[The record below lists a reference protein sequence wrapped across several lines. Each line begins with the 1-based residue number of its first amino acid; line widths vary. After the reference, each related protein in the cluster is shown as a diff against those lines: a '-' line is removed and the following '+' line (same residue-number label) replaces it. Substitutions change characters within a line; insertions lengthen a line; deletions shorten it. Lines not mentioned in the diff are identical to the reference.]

1 MNDSSFL
8 KDGLTVLYEDNHII
22 VVLKPQNMPCCE
34 DITGDLDM
42 LSAIKDYVKVKE
54 NKPGNVYVGLVHRL
68 DRVTGGVMVY
78 AKSSKA
84 ASRLSEQMRNGE
96 FEKKYLT
103 VVVGTPKEERAVL
116 TDYMKKN
123 PVNNMVY
130 VCPPTVEGAK
140 RAELEYVT
148 VGHKDGLSLLL
159 VTLHTGRT
167 HQIRVQMAHNGT
179 PVYGDMRYGG
189 ERAVK
194 GKIALWSTSLGLLHP
209 VSKEK
214 MVFKIQPPMDIT
226 PWNLF
231 DINDD
236 ILIYD

>member
-1 MNDSSFL
+1 MNNEE
-8 KDGLTVLYEDNHII
+8 LTVLYEDNHVI
-22 VVLKPQNMPCCE
+22 VVLKPQNAPCCE
-34 DITGDLDM
+34 DVTGDRDM
-42 LSAIKDYVKVKE
+42 LTMIKDYVKVKE
-54 NKPGNVYVGLVHRL
+54 NKQGNVYVGLVHRL

-84 ASRLSEQMRNGE
+84 ASRLSEQMRNGD

-103 VVVGTPKEERAVL
+103 VVCGSPKEDRAVL

-123 PVNNMVY
+123 TVNNMVY

-140 RAELEYVT
+140 KAELEYVK
-148 VGHKDGLSLLL
+148 VGESNGLSLLM

-189 ERAVK
+189 ENAVK
-194 GKIALWSTSLGLLHP
+194 GKIALWATSLGFFHP
-209 VSKEK
+209 VSKER
-214 MVFKIQPPMDIT
+214 MVFKIEPPKENK
-226 PWNLF
+226 PWSLF

-236 ILIYD
+236 VLIYD

>member
-1 MNDSSFL
+1 MTEE
-8 KDGLTVLYEDNHII
+8 LTVLYEDNHII

-34 DITGDLDM
+34 DSTGDMDL
-42 LSAIKDYVKVKE
+42 LTQIKEHIKVKE

-84 ASRLSEQMRNGE
+84 ASRLSEQIRNGD

-103 VVVGTPKEERAVL
+103 VVCGTPKEERAVL

-130 VCPPTVEGAK
+130 VCPPTVEGSK

-148 VGHKDGLSLLL
+148 VGKCGDLTLLL

-189 ERAVK
+189 DKAVK
-194 GKIALWSTSLGLLHP
+194 GKIALWSTSLGIFHP

-214 MVFKIQPPMDIT
+214 MVFKIQPPIAK

-231 DINDD
+231 NINDD

>member
-1 MNDSSFL
+1 MNNEE
-8 KDGLTVLYEDNHII
+8 LTVLYEDNHVI
-22 VVLKPQNMPCCE
+22 VVLKPQNAPCCE
-34 DITGDLDM
+34 DVTGDRDM
-42 LSAIKDYVKVKE
+42 LTMIKDYIKVKE
-54 NKPGNVYVGLVHRL
+54 NKQGNVYVGLVHRL

-84 ASRLSEQMRNGE
+84 ASRLSEQMRNGD

-103 VVVGTPKEERAVL
+103 VVCGSPKEDRAVL

-123 PVNNMVY
+123 TVNNMVY

-140 RAELEYVT
+140 KAELEYVK
-148 VGHKDGLSLLL
+148 VGENNGLSLLM

-189 ERAVK
+189 ENAVK
-194 GKIALWSTSLGLLHP
+194 GKIALWATSLGFFHP
-209 VSKEK
+209 VSKER
-214 MVFKIQPPMDIT
+214 MVFKIEPPKENK
-226 PWNLF
+226 PWSLF

-236 ILIYD
+236 VLIYD

>member
-1 MNDSSFL
+1 MN
-8 KDGLTVLYEDNHII
+8 KVNEELTVLYEDNHII
-22 VVLKPQNMPCCE
+22 VVLKPQNAPCCE
-34 DITGDLDM
+34 DVTGDEDM
-42 LSAIKDYVKVKE
+42 LTKIKNYIKVKE

-84 ASRLSEQMRNGE
+84 ASRLSEQMRSGD

-103 VVVGTPKEERAVL
+103 VVCGAPKEDRAVL
-116 TDYMKKN
+116 VDYMKKN

-140 RAELEYVT
+140 RAELEYVKIAE
-148 VGHKDGLSLLL
+148 KDGLSLML

-189 ERAVK
+189 ENAVK
-194 GKIALWSTSLGLLHP
+194 GKIALWATSLGFFHP

-214 MVFKIQPPMDIT
+214 MVFKIQPPMENK

-231 DINDD
+231 DIGDD
-236 ILIYD
+236 VLIYG

>member
-1 MNDSSFL
+1 MNNVNEE
-8 KDGLTVLYEDNHII
+8 LTVLYEDNHII
-22 VVLKPQNMPCCE
+22 VVLKPQNAPCCE
-34 DITGDLDM
+34 DVTGDEDM
-42 LSAIKDYVKVKE
+42 LTKIKNYIKVKE

-84 ASRLSEQMRNGE
+84 ASRLSEQMRNGD

-103 VVVGTPKEERAVL
+103 VVCGSPKDDRALLV
-116 TDYMKKN
+116 DYMKKN

-140 RAELEYVT
+140 RAELEYV
-148 VGHKDGLSLLL
+148 KIAEKNGLSLML

-189 ERAVK
+189 ENAVK
-194 GKIALWSTSLGLLHP
+194 GKIALWATSLGFFHP
-209 VSKEK
+209 ISKEK
-214 MVFKIQPPMDIT
+214 MVFKIQPPMENK

-231 DINDD
+231 DIGDD
-236 ILIYD
+236 VLIYG

>member
-1 MNDSSFL
+1 MNNVIEE
-8 KDGLTVLYEDNHII
+8 LTVLYEDNHII
-22 VVLKPQNMPCCE
+22 VVLKPQNAPCCE
-34 DITGDLDM
+34 DVTGDEDM
-42 LSAIKDYVKVKE
+42 LTKIKNYIKVKE

-84 ASRLSEQMRNGE
+84 ASRLSEQMRSGD

-103 VVVGTPKEERAVL
+103 VVCGSPKEDRAVL
-116 TDYMKKN
+116 VDYMKKN

-140 RAELEYVT
+140 RAELEYVKIAE
-148 VGHKDGLSLLL
+148 KDGLSLMLA
-159 VTLHTGRT
+159 TLHTGRT

-189 ERAVK
+189 ENAVK
-194 GKIALWSTSLGLLHP
+194 GKIALWATSLGFFHP

-214 MVFKIQPPMDIT
+214 MVFKIQPPMENK

-231 DINDD
+231 DIGDD
-236 ILIYD
+236 VLIYG